1 MAQKKSLLTEA
12 QETQLAIELIQM
24 GARLQVLESET
35 SLSRERLVKLY
46 KEIRGESPPKG
57 LLPFST
63 DWFTTWLPNI
73 HASLFANIHRYMT
86 GHAGLSGID
95 ATMQAYRLYREH
107 QHGQAAEAEPVLG
120 LTRAWTLVRFMESG
134 MLSLVPCRQCG
145 GHFLAHTYDLNAQ
158 FVCGMCHMP
167 SRAGKTRRAQPG
179 IAGRAV
185 PAGETVSGSSVAA

>member
-1 MAQKKSLLTEA
+1 MTQKSLVTEA
-12 QETQLAIELIQM
+12 NDTQLAIELIEM

-35 SLSRERLVKLY
+35 TLSRERLVKLY

-73 HASLFANIHRYMT
+73 HGSLFANIHRYLREH
-86 GHAGLSGID
+86 GGLSGIQ

-107 QHGQAAEAEPVLG
+107 QQDDDAEPVLG
-120 LTRAWTLVRFMESG
+120 LTRAWTLVRFMDSG
-134 MLSLVPCRQCG
+134 MLSLVPCNKCG
-145 GHFLAHTYDLNAQ
+145 GHFLSHTYDLHDH

-167 SRAGKTRRAQPG
+167 SRAGKTRRA
-179 IAGRAV
+179 RALQ
-185 PAGETVSGSSVAA
+185 AESVA